1 MRREDD
7 GGDDSGDG
15 AGFDG
20 DGGSF
25 SGGVLDA
32 DRDDDL
38 HDFVVFDEDD
48 LAVARARGGWSPESD
63 RYDSDFVSDV
73 SAAEDEDGSEEAEDE
88 WVLCECG
95 ATADDGSAMVRCGNP
110 RCEVWQ
116 HATCVDVDAEEA
128 ARPSFAFF
136 CARCDAN
143 GRENAPEPP
152 GKPSPTTRAGASE
165 RKKRTRRRKKQTTR
179 ARAPDP
185 EGSNPK
191 PSRSGWREKII
202 AALRADDPE
211 AVDRCL
217 RAVSWPSARAPRF
230 EGMLARAAEFG
241 RARVAA
247 ALLGTTGR
255 PGTGPAP
262 APGGGKKSVASS
274 RRVGLADLARGD
286 ATRSKVARAL
296 HVALA
301 AGHVGVAEAIRDA
314 MGPRFPARGR
324 QDPWPKAAGGAT
336 LAHSASD
343 NARGDPRAVWLALEA
358 EGEPPR
364 AGDEACAARR
374 RGRARARRRRRRRRE
389 RATPRSGRRVR
400 AGSESGGRRA
410 GGRRARRRGRA
421 DRGAA
426 DARGLRPRRRLPPAF
441 RPRGVSLVAASAATT
456 SPATTRRRD
465 DSRGPPPRTTPP
477 RPLSG
482 TTRRS
487 RR

>member
-152 GKPSPTTRAGASE
+152 GKPSPTTRAGRRTQKTNPPPKKTNDPGPRAGPRGVEPETLTIGLAGEDNRGASRGRPRGGRPVPPRGVLAE
-165 RKKRTRRRKKQTTR
+165 RARPAVRGDARARGGVRRARGRRRAPGNHRPPRDR
-179 ARAPDP
+179 ARPRP
-185 EGSNPK
+185 RGGQK
-191 PSRSGWREKII
+191 VSR
-202 AALRADDPE
+202 
-211 AVDRCL
+211 
-217 RAVSWPSARAPRF
+217 F
-230 EGMLARAAEFG
+230 F
-241 RARVAA
+241 
-247 ALLGTTGR
+247 
-255 PGTGPAP
+255 
-262 APGGGKKSVASS
+262 APGGPRGPRAGRRDALEGGARSS
-274 RRVGLADLARGD
+274 RRPGRGPRGRRGGD
-286 ATRSKVARAL
+286 PRRDGASVPGAGAAGPVAKSRGRRDARAL
-296 HVALA
+296 
-301 AGHVGVAEAIRDA
+301 
-314 MGPRFPARGR
+314 
-324 QDPWPKAAGGAT
+324 
-336 LAHSASD
+336 
-343 NARGDPRAVWLALEA
+343 
-358 EGEPPR
+358 
-364 AGDEACAARR
+364 
-374 RGRARARRRRRRRRE
+374 
-389 RATPRSGRRVR
+389 RVR
-400 AGSESGGRRA
+400 
-410 GGRRARRRGRA
+410 
-421 DRGAA
+421 
-426 DARGLRPRRRLPPAF
+426 
-441 RPRGVSLVAASAATT
+441 
-456 SPATTRRRD
+456 
-465 DSRGPPPRTTPP
+465 
-477 RPLSG
+477 
-482 TTRRS
+482 
-487 RR
+487 